1 MEKFDVAICG
11 YGPVGATLSLLLAKY
26 NYKVLII
33 EKNQGPCKTARAI
46 NTDGEQLRI
55 FDQFNLAEKVISN
68 SNQIEKVHFSNKDLE
83 PIQTIVTS
91 LEDTDM
97 GWPNQVL
104 FYQPELE
111 SFLREKIKTSENI
124 FVKESC
130 ELIDFKSTSNGVD
143 LFINDGDKKIELKS
157 KLLFGC
163 DGASSFIRKKLN
175 INLEDLGYN
184 QKWLVCDAHL
194 SKDIGLKNELVQ
206 VCNPSRPGTFL
217 HGRRGH
223 LRFEFRVMPE
233 DDEVT
238 IKSDT
243 FVWELLAPWI
253 NKDNAS
259 LERAAIYTFHACI
272 AETWNIDNIF
282 IAGDAAHQMP
292 PFMGAGMGTG
302 IRDVS
307 NLAWKID
314 LFFKNKC
321 SKDIFKTYQRE
332 RYSHAKWTV
341 AQTKSI
347 GEMIEGFCAA
357 EEGREYTPEGPG
369 YNAKFPH
376 IPAGVFGDTSDMIT
390 GCPVPQPILNRENKS
405 IKLDRI
411 ISSKFS
417 IISTKTLPTLS
428 PKAEIIYKHLSIHFE
443 KIKSNDDKENRL
455 KAIFDK
461 YDFVLIRPDLYV
473 YGGCDSK
480 EISNVIESLEDTFFL
495 KL

>member
-26 NYKVLII
+26 NYKVLLI

-55 FDQFNLAEKVISN
+55 FDQFNLSERIIDN

-83 PIQTIVTS
+83 PIQTIVAS

-111 SFLREKIKTSENI
+111 SFLREKIKTFKNI
-124 FVKESC
+124 IVKETC
-130 ELIDFKSTSNGVD
+130 ELIDFKNTRDGVE
-143 LFINDGDKKIELKS
+143 LFINNKDKHIKFNS
-157 KLLFGC
+157 KLLVGC
-163 DGASSFIRKKLN
+163 DGAKSFIRKKLN
-175 INLEDLGYN
+175 IHLEDLGYN

-206 VCNPSRPGTFL
+206 VCNPLRPGTFL

-223 LRFEFRVMPE
+223 LRFEFRVMPH
-233 DDEVT
+233 DDEAI
-238 IKSDT
+238 IKSEE
-243 FVWELLAPWI
+243 FVWKLLSPWI
-253 NKDNAS
+253 NKDNAI

-272 AETWNIDNIF
+272 AEKWNIDNIF

-307 NLAWKID
+307 NLAWKLD
-314 LFFKNKC
+314 LFLRKKC
-321 SKDIFKTYQRE
+321 SKNIFITYQKE
-332 RYSHAKWTV
+332 RYLHAKWTV

-347 GEMIEGFCAA
+347 GEIIEGFCAA
-357 EEGREYTPEGPG
+357 EEGKEFTPEGPS
-369 YNAKFPH
+369 YDVKFPH
-376 IPAGVFGDTSDMIT
+376 IPEGINGDPSDMIT
-390 GCPVPQPILNRENKS
+390 GYPLPQPIVNRESKL
-405 IKLDRI
+405 IKLDRL
-411 ISSKFS
+411 ISSNFS
-417 IISTKTLPTLS
+417 IISKKTLPILS
-428 PKAEIIYKHLSIHFE
+428 CKAEMIYKFLSIHFE
-443 KIKSNDDKENRL
+443 KITSNDDSENRL
-455 KAIFDK
+455 KNILDK

-473 YGGCDSK
+473 YGGCDT
-480 EISNVIESLEDTFFL
+480 ENLSNVIESLEEKFSL

>member
-1 MEKFDVAICG
+1 MEKFDIAICG

-55 FDQFNLAEKVISN
+55 FDQFNLAEKVIAN

-83 PIQTIVTS
+83 PIQTIIAS
-91 LEDTDM
+91 LEDTEM

-111 SFLREKIKTSENI
+111 SFLREKIKTFKNI
-124 FVKESC
+124 EIKESC
-130 ELIDFKSTSNGVD
+130 ELVDFKNTSEGVD
-143 LFINDGDKKIELKS
+143 LSINEKNQNITLKS

-163 DGASSFIRKKLN
+163 DGASSFIRKKLD

-194 SKDIGLKNELVQ
+194 KKDIGLKNELVQ

-223 LRFEFRVMPE
+223 LRFEFRVMPD
-233 DDEVT
+233 DDEDT
-238 IKSDT
+238 IKSEKY
-243 FVWELLAPWI
+243 VWELLSPWI
-253 NKDNAS
+253 NKDNAL

-272 AETWNIDNIF
+272 AERWNEDNIF

-307 NLAWKID
+307 NLSWKID
-314 LFFKNKC
+314 LFFKDKC
-321 SKDIFKTYQRE
+321 TKDIFKT
-332 RYSHAKWTV
+332 
-341 AQTKSI
+341 
-347 GEMIEGFCAA
+347 
-357 EEGREYTPEGPG
+357 
-369 YNAKFPH
+369 
-376 IPAGVFGDTSDMIT
+376 
-390 GCPVPQPILNRENKS
+390 
-405 IKLDRI
+405 IKMKD
-411 ISSKFS
+411 
-417 IISTKTLPTLS
+417 
-428 PKAEIIYKHLSIHFE
+428 
-443 KIKSNDDKENRL
+443 
-455 KAIFDK
+455 IFMQNGQLHRQNQLVK
-461 YDFVLIRPDLYV
+461 
-473 YGGCDSK
+473 
-480 EISNVIESLEDTFFL
+480 
-495 KL
+495 